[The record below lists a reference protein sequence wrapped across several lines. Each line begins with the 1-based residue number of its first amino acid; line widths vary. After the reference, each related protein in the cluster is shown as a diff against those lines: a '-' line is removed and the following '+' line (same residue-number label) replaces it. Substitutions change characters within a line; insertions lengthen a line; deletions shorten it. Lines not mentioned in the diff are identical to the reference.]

1 MKGVPPAA
9 PDPRSPIPFPLLPF
23 APAPGTNPLPPD
35 TPGTHRA
42 FYDVEYERG
51 VDRYVASGTAPTE
64 KDPRIMAKTSDALR
78 QAHKPDRPD
87 KTDRSTLSRERVI
100 QAALTLVD
108 REGIDALSMRRLGA
122 ELGVDPMAV
131 YHYIPN
137 KAALLDCL
145 VDAIMTELG
154 IPPKREDHEAWDA
167 WVISMFDEYRKVL
180 RAHPN
185 ALQVAAT
192 RPVMSYTGMKAG
204 EAILGELMGA
214 GLATDEAIEVMKVMM
229 TMVVGMALSE
239 VGQAPGVGS
248 FSADEM
254 KAYCERLPNDEF
266 PIMTGCMGRDA
277 WRDWGSIY
285 AFAAE
290 TFFAGLKLR
299 LAGREPEVR
308 CPESMAHAA
317 D

>member
-1 MKGVPPAA
+1 
-9 PDPRSPIPFPLLPF
+9 
-23 APAPGTNPLPPD
+23 
-35 TPGTHRA
+35 
-42 FYDVEYERG
+42 
-51 VDRYVASGTAPTE
+51 
-64 KDPRIMAKTSDALR
+64 MAKTSDALR
-78 QAHKPDRPD
+78 QAHKADRPD
-87 KTDRSTLSRERVI
+87 KADRSTLSRERVI
-100 QAALTLVD
+100 SAALTLVD

-154 IPPKREDHEAWDA
+154 IPPKREDHETWDE
-167 WVISMFDEYRKVL
+167 WVICMFDEYRKVL

-192 RPVMSYTGMKAG
+192 RPVMSYTGMQAA
-204 EAILGELMGA
+204 EAILGELMSA
-214 GLATDEAIEVMKVMM
+214 GFATDEAIEVMKVMM
-229 TMVVGMALSE
+229 TMVTGMALSE
-239 VGQAPGVGS
+239 VGQSPGVGS
-248 FSADEM
+248 FSEDEM
-254 KAYCERLPNDEF
+254 QAYCASLPKDEF
-266 PIMTGCMGRDA
+266 PIMASCVGRSE
-277 WRDWGSIY
+277 WRDWESIY

-299 LAGREPEVR
+299 LAAKGPRSEVR
-308 CPESMAHAA
+308 SPQQRSTAHAA

>member
-1 MKGVPPAA
+1 
-9 PDPRSPIPFPLLPF
+9 
-23 APAPGTNPLPPD
+23 
-35 TPGTHRA
+35 
-42 FYDVEYERG
+42 
-51 VDRYVASGTAPTE
+51 
-64 KDPRIMAKTSDALR
+64 MAKTSDALR
-78 QAHKPDRPD
+78 QAHHPNTKADRPD
-87 KTDRSTLSRERVI
+87 KADRSSLSRERVI
-100 QAALTLVD
+100 SAALTLVD

-154 IPPKREDHEAWDA
+154 IPHPRAAHEPWDA
-167 WVISMFDEYRKVL
+167 WVIDMFDAYRKVL

-204 EAILGELMGA
+204 EAIMGELIGA
-214 GLATDEAIEVMKVMM
+214 GLPTDEAIEVMKVMM

-239 VGQAPGVGS
+239 VGQSQGVSS
-248 FSADEM
+248 FSEDEM
-254 KAYCERLPNDEF
+254 KAYCAQLPTTEF

-299 LAGREPEVR
+299 LADRGSEDTGPRSEGRSPKR
-308 CPESMAHAA
+308 RPTAHAA

>member
-1 MKGVPPAA
+1 
-9 PDPRSPIPFPLLPF
+9 
-23 APAPGTNPLPPD
+23 
-35 TPGTHRA
+35 
-42 FYDVEYERG
+42 
-51 VDRYVASGTAPTE
+51 
-64 KDPRIMAKTSDALR
+64 MAKTSDALR
-78 QAHKPDRPD
+78 QAHPKAERA
-87 KTDRSTLSRERVI
+87 DRSTLSRERVI
-100 QAALTLVD
+100 SAALTLVD

-154 IPPKREDHEAWDA
+154 IPPKRGECEAWDE
-167 WVISMFDEYRKVL
+167 WVICMFDEYRKVL

-192 RPVMSYTGMKAG
+192 RPVMSYTGMKSG
-204 EAILGELMGA
+204 EAIMAELMGA
-214 GLATDEAIEVMKVMM
+214 GFAMDESIEILKVMM

-248 FSADEM
+248 FSAEEM
-254 KAYCERLPNDEF
+254 HAYCEQLSKDEF
-266 PIMTGCMGRDA
+266 PIMSGCVGRDE
-277 WRDWGSIY
+277 WRDWESIY

-299 LAGREPEVR
+299 LERRGTEPAVR
-308 CPESMAHAA
+308 TTKRVSTRLATHAA

>member
-1 MKGVPPAA
+1 
-9 PDPRSPIPFPLLPF
+9 
-23 APAPGTNPLPPD
+23 
-35 TPGTHRA
+35 
-42 FYDVEYERG
+42 
-51 VDRYVASGTAPTE
+51 
-64 KDPRIMAKTSDALR
+64 MAKTNDALR
-78 QAHKPDRPD
+78 QAHHKA
-87 KTDRSTLSRERVI
+87 DRSTLNRERVI
-100 QAALTLVD
+100 SAALTLVD

-154 IPPKREDHEAWDA
+154 IPPERPADVPWDA
-167 WVISMFDEYRKVL
+167 WVIQMFNEYRKVL

-204 EAILGELMGA
+204 ESIMGELMGA
-214 GLATDEAIEVMKVMM
+214 GFAMDESIEVMKVMM

-248 FSADEM
+248 FSEDEM
-254 KAYCERLPNDEF
+254 KAYCESLPKDEF
-266 PIMTGCMGRDA
+266 PIMAGCVGHDA
-277 WRDWGSIY
+277 WRDWESIY
-285 AFAAE
+285 AFAAD

-299 LAGREPEVR
+299 LAGRGSEVR
-308 CPESMAHAA
+308 SPRSVARAA